1 MRLQSQQ
8 KRGETMLKIVSEK
21 NGTTHLYQDEKEIHG
36 IKSISF
42 THEAMTDK
50 PELKVIFAND
60 NIEIDSH
67 IVPALPEFYK
77 PFYKKIE
84 ESPQN
89 EG

>member
-1 MRLQSQQ
+1 MY
-8 KRGETMLKIVSEK
+8 KIVTK
-21 NGTTHLYQDEKEIHG
+21 NGTTHLYQDGVELHG

-42 THEAMTDK
+42 THDALTDK
-50 PELKVIFAND
+50 PELKVIFSGD
-60 NIEIDSH
+60 GIEIDAYC
-67 IVPALPEFYK
+67 VPALPEFYK